1 MHWRRFRIAD
11 IPLHDEKVFS
21 DWVLAR
27 WREKDDLLQ
36 YFVEN
41 NRFPADEGVSAS
53 SKDGKA
59 VKGAG
64 WIETE
69 VRPVKW
75 GEWIQVFIPSAALG
89 LVLNVVLKLLDIVLK
104 VLRIR

>member
-1 MHWRRFRIAD
+1 MHWRRFPISS
-11 IPLHDEKVFS
+11 IPLDDEKVFS

-41 NRFPADEGVSAS
+41 NRFPADEGVTPNVNG
-53 SKDGKA
+53 GKPI
-59 VKGAG
+59 KGAG
-64 WIETE
+64 WVETE

-75 GEWIQVFIPSAALG
+75 GEWVQVFIPVTA
-89 LVLNVVLKLLDIVLK
+89 LVLVVNVVMKMLNIVLK
-104 VLRIR
+104 VLRVR

>member
-1 MHWRRFRIAD
+1 MHFRRFRIDD
-11 IPLHDEKVFS
+11 IPLHDEKIFS

-41 NRFPADEGVSAS
+41 NRFPADEGVTPST
-53 SKDGKA
+53 KDGNA
-59 VKGAG
+59 IKGAG

-75 GEWIQVFIPSAALG
+75 GEWIQVFIPTAALG
-89 LVLNVVLKLLDIVLK
+89 LVLNVVMKLLNIVLK
-104 VLRIR
+104 VLRVR

>member
-11 IPLHDEKVFS
+11 MPLHDDKLFA

-27 WREKDDLLQ
+27 WREKDDMLQ

-41 NRFPADEGVSAS
+41 SRFPADEGVS
-53 SKDGKA
+53 KTEDGKI

-64 WIETE
+64 WIETG
-69 VRPVKW
+69 VRPVKSL
-75 GEWIQVFIPSAALG
+75 EWVQIFVPTAALA
-89 LVLNVVLKLLDIVLK
+89 LVINVLVKMVGIVLR
-104 VLRIR
+104 VLRIK

>member
-1 MHWRRFRIAD
+1 MHWRRFAIAD
-11 IPLHDEKVFS
+11 IPIHDEKLFA

-41 NRFPADEGVSAS
+41 QRFPAD
-53 SKDGKA
+53 DGSTPN
-59 VKGAG
+59 VNGGQPTKGTG

-69 VRPVKW
+69 VRPKIW
-75 GEWIQVFIPSAALG
+75 YEWLQILIPAAALA
-89 LVLNVVLKLLDIVLK
+89 LVVNVVSKMVGIVGKLM
-104 VLRIR
+104 